1 MTQTTTAPTPDQIA
15 ARIDK
20 VLDRALAL
28 LTPGQRS
35 SIAEALDLPDFPDKA
50 AQASTKRGLLVVL
63 SAAMFHA
70 RLDAHLPEMRPEI
83 DARSENLFPDS
94 APWPPTKLTDCANDS
109 DPISALKN
117 AWTMILAVDYRPIF
131 ETALIVITA
140 PYPDESLKSAIAMV
154 TKEASAASSEAVG
167 LRHDLVGRVFHR
179 VLDTARFDGSFYTS
193 TAAASLLAGLA
204 IRPQTM
210 PDDLRDMRVID
221 PACGTGTL
229 LMAVAERI
237 KELRPPPPPQHKYS
251 G

>member
-20 VLDRALAL
+20 VLDRALVL

-35 SIAEALDLPDFPDKA
+35 SIAEALDLPEFPDKA
-50 AQASTKRGLLVVL
+50 ARASTKRGLLVVL

-83 DARSENLFPDS
+83 DARSGDTFPDS
-94 APWPPTKLTDCANDS
+94 ALWPPTKLIDCANDD
-109 DPISALKN
+109 DPISALKD

-131 ETALIVITA
+131 ETALTAMTA
-140 PYPDESLKSAIAMV
+140 PYADENLKSAIAMIA
-154 TKEASAASSEAVG
+154 KEANAASTEAEG

-193 TAAASLLAGLA
+193 TAAAALLAGLA
-204 IRPQTM
+204 IRPHTM
-210 PDDLRDMRVID
+210 PDDLHERRVID

-237 KELRPPPPPQHKYS
+237 KELRPPPPRRCN
-251 G
+251 